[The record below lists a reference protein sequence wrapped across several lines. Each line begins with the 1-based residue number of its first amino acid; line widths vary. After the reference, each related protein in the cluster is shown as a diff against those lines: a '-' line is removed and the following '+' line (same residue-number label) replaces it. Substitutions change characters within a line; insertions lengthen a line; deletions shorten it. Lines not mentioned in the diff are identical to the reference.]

1 MKCIKCTEENIN
13 KANYCK
19 KCAYKFSKKEQEI
32 ARKHT
37 FVGKL
42 ELLEKVYNVCKLKII
57 TDHILFKILSVLFVL
72 SVGIYVLLNDGIDL
86 KLLNSKEYEIQY
98 NTKNEEYYLI
108 SEKDK
113 IPLNLYVPNRVENI
127 EIKHYSKDGKM
138 LEKNKYVKGD
148 DIILEAYSED
158 YYILKVNYLH
168 DSSEK
173 IKIYVFQKE

>member
-42 ELLEKVYNVCKLKII
+42 ELIEKIYNVCKLKII
-57 TDHILFKILSVLFVL
+57 TDHILFKIFSILFVL
-72 SVGIYVLLNDGIDL
+72 GVGIYIWINDGINL
-86 KLLNSKEYEIQY
+86 KLLNSKNYEIHY
-98 NTKNEEYYLI
+98 NTNEEEFYLI

-113 IPLNLYVPNRVENI
+113 IPLNLYIPNRVENI
-127 EIKHYSKDGKM
+127 EIKHYSKDGEM
-138 LEKNKYVKGD
+138 LEKNKYDKDD
-148 DIILEAYSED
+148 DIVLEAHSED
-158 YYILKVNYLH
+158 YYVLKVNYLH
-168 DSSEK
+168 NTVEK
-173 IKIYVFQKE
+173 LKIYVFEKE

>member
-32 ARKHT
+32 ARSNT

-42 ELLEKVYNVCKLKII
+42 ELLEKAYNVCKLKII
-57 TDHILFKILSVLFVL
+57 TDHILFKIFSILFVL
-72 SVGIYVLLNDGIDL
+72 GIGIYIWINNGIDL

-98 NTKNEEYYLI
+98 NIKDEEYYLI
-108 SEKDK
+108 STKEK

-127 EIKHYSKDGKM
+127 LIIHYSKDNKV
-138 LEKNKYVKGD
+138 LEKLKYNKD
-148 DIILEAYSED
+148 DEIILQAHSED
-158 YYILKVNYLH
+158 YYVLRVNYLH
-168 DSSEK
+168 NK
-173 IKIYVFQKE
+173 YNQFKLYVFEG